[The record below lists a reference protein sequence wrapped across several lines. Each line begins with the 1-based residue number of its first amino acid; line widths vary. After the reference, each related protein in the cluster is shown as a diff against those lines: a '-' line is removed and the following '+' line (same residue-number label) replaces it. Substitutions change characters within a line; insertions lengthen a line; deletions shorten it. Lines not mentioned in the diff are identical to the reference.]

1 MQIIPTIEL
10 LNGRCVTLQ
19 NGRFDE
25 PMLWH
30 VDPVETALGFVEAG
44 ADVLR
49 VTDFDA
55 MQGADANLDLITE
68 IIRKVGVP
76 VQVAGG
82 LRSREQ
88 AEAWIDRGAGQVVI
102 GTLAARAPDDVK
114 ALAKYFPDM
123 VVLSLDVKGGRLLT
137 DGWSSES
144 AMEPAAM
151 LASFADVPLSSVIVT
166 DIDADAAGVDKQ
178 LGVISALA
186 GETRHRVVASGLVD
200 SLDDLSS
207 LKYVPNIAGAVVGR
221 ALMRRDFTLAEA
233 LEVARPEFEET
244 AGFQ

>member
-114 ALAKYFPDM
+114 ALAKYFPNM